1 MDDLNGTLQELLET
15 LDSNEVAYVFARSEE
30 KTDKDSYEEAGLTK
44 GWWFGKDKER
54 RNYMNA
60 IALKLKIDT
69 AFKAKRKLVEAAEH
83 AAEKLVALID
93 DRHSSVAQRSA
104 IEVLDRT
111 VGKAVQKT
119 ETEVSGKDGGK
130 IIVKLVDND

>member
-1 MDDLNGTLQELLET
+1 MDDLKGTLQELLET

-54 RNYMNA
+54 REYMNT

-69 AFKAKRKLVEAAEH
+69 AFKAKRKLIEAAEH
-83 AAEKLVALID
+83 AAEKLVDLID
-93 DRHSSVAQRSA
+93 DRHASVAQRSA

-111 VGKAVQKT
+111 VGKPSQKV
-119 ETEVSGKDGGK
+119 EQENSGEMLIKVEYADKD
-130 IIVKLVDND
+130 D